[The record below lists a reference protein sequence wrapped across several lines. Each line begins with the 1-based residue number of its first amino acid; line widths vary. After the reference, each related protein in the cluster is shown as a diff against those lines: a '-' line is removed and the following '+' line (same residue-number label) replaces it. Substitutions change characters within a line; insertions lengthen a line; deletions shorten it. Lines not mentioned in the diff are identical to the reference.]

1 MRTHRAVAL
10 IASIALASFPPAA
23 HAAPAPTPAPSA
35 SPTSGPVMH
44 LTLGDAL
51 RIAAANNLTYQA
63 ALADQKAAAARVV
76 QATSGKLP
84 SLTAAYA
91 REHTQSA
98 GSFKIP
104 SPTGTVLFPISA
116 TNYDNVSE
124 TIDWAIYSGGAIEAN
139 VGRAAAGYAA
149 AQSELAATRANVISD
164 TTDAYFQ
171 LIQTRKAAAIAD
183 QGVGVAQDDL
193 KTADELFDA
202 GTAARA
208 DVLREQVTLSDAQL
222 TQVQAD
228 NDAALANADL
238 ANLLDVD
245 LGSTIDANETL
256 EIAAPHFDLNEVL
269 SDAHAR
275 RPEIASSRS
284 AVEIAEDTVRAARSG
299 TLPTIALQVQ
309 NASLTP
315 NFENIPQPQLSE
327 TLSVTWKLF
336 DGGLTHGKVAEASAD
351 VDKAKINLQQLENG
365 VDLEVRR
372 AYLNYVAAQARLTAA
387 RSGQTSANEN
397 LRVTRIRFRAGVGTS
412 LELSDALLADTEA
425 QTQYVSAQANLRVAL
440 VTLQRAAGLL

>member
-10 IASIALASFPPAA
+10 IASIAVTATPLAASADA
-23 HAAPAPTPAPSA
+23 TPAPTS
-35 SPTSGPVMH
+35 SPTSGAVTHMS
-44 LTLGDAL
+44 LADAL

-76 QATSGKLP
+76 QATSGRLP

-98 GSFKIP
+98 GAFKIP
-104 SPTGTVLFPISA
+104 SPSGTVSFPISA
-116 TNYDNVSE
+116 TNYNSVSE
-124 TIDWAIYSGGAIEAN
+124 TIDWAIFSGGAVEAN
-139 VGRAAAGYAA
+139 VGKAAAGYAA
-149 AQSELAATRANVISD
+149 AQSELAATRADVIND

-171 LIQTRKAAAIAD
+171 LIQTRKAATIAD

-193 KTADELFDA
+193 KTAKELFDA

-208 DVLREQVTLSDAQL
+208 DVLREEVTLSDAQL
-222 TQVQAD
+222 LQVQAD
-228 NDAALANADL
+228 NDAALANASL
-238 ANLLDVD
+238 ANLLNVD
-245 LGSTIDANETL
+245 LGSTIDADESL
-256 EIAAPHFDLNEVL
+256 DVSAPHFDLSEVL
-269 SDAHAR
+269 SDAHVR

-284 AVEIAEDTVRAARSG
+284 AVEIAEDTVKAARAG
-299 TLPTIALQVQ
+299 TLPTIALQVS
-309 NASLTP
+309 NAGLTP

-336 DGGLTHGKVAEASAD
+336 DGGMTHGKVAEASAD
-351 VDKAKINLQQLENG
+351 VEKAKINLQQLENG

-387 RSGQTSANEN
+387 RSGQTSADEN
-397 LRVTRIRFRAGVGTS
+397 LRVTRIRYRAGVGTS
-412 LELSDALLADTEA
+412 LELSDALLADTQA
-425 QTQYVSAQANLRVAL
+425 QTQYVSAQAQLRVAL